1 MCSGSEITIE
11 GGSNSEDD
19 FSIGSAVSRYAKI
32 KMTNPAKR
40 IEGKEIYGEY
50 GEFQKLTV
58 NNFSAANGRIDILA
72 SNYANIRNLLSGSA
86 GIGDLQNIHLTS
98 DNAVIDTALIR
109 TAVMESVSIS
119 DLLAGTISTN
129 KFKIMSDDGGIQISG
144 ATQQWKDINGVIRM
158 QAGRDAQGNFTF
170 ALFDETG
177 KGTLIDST
185 GVQPGAIADG
195 LIVNEMV
202 SDTAN
207 IAASKLDIDSLF
219 TVINDSTQVI
229 KSNRI
234 WLDDSGQSLNQ
245 AYTKMTQDITD
256 IGEEASEA
264 KETAGRTETKVTE
277 IKFGIDG
284 MSTKMSEISTDL
296 EGVTD
301 GTLLFNVKYED
312 NGDDTTTVTAV
323 LYKCIIRILIEGGKT
338 FGLTKVSGYSF
349 VDNENTLVTATTA
362 IDSLIT
368 HTVSAPSEAKFIW
381 VQVEGE
387 HLNQAQVEYGSPTEY
402 MEYDNFSSIMVG
414 NKEILPVPF
423 ISEKPSDKSA
433 YSSRKTDEK
442 IQEEIGKIKLLY
454 TINNK
459 NLVNPEF
466 YLGEYRLYVN
476 KVGNKQTYTSKSGKA
491 AYRLPAEENKTY
503 TFTNIEIVGFVDS
516 NDVLIEDSKESNGV
530 GVSIFPSPIGT
541 KFMFVSSEA
550 TRNLQIEI
558 GNKSTMYEPFESD
571 KYIALKGDKYICTDD
586 LPVISKMD
594 LTTVVNPQMTKNE
607 FIDAINS
614 KIAEYAELCK
624 CSTRS
629 FNEII
634 KGNGYNN
641 DWDFIFKTVNHNLRK
656 DIAVGGKSF
665 EMICSDINKAFK
677 ERILRFCDAKLET
690 GNSRDFSL
698 NTGFQA
704 DEPSAI
710 VSEDGSTLYIYAHLK
725 RISTTDGVNWT
736 EPINTTLTGATDENY
751 IMHNNVN
758 LIDGTYY
765 MIGATKNTGGNL
777 VLYTSTDGI
786 NFTYDGILFKSGETF
801 GGSYATESFGNTY
814 LIKEYGSDK
823 FYLYVEYQSSSTSW
837 IISVAICDDIFHVNS
852 DGTIGNWTF
861 ANSNPIII
869 SPNNDYSRNDSSAGN
884 PDFAKGMDNRPI
896 KVDGKYYMYFH
907 STIDGIA
914 HIMRAK
920 SSDLINWEIEGIILD
935 NRDVPTGGD
944 NTSGNADA
952 CMIEFNGRTYL
963 FYSWDINNSSVKPYI
978 KYMIDDRPLHE
989 LLKLRP

>member
-1 MCSGSEITIE
+1 MALPQESQEANGLSKVSKVPEGKKMIFIDPDTNE
-11 GGSNSEDD
+11 GGIISVEDLEKQVLD
-19 FSIGSAVSRYAKI
+19 
-32 KMTNPAKR
+32 N
-40 IEGKEIYGEY
+40 
-50 GEFQKLTV
+50 LTKK
-58 NNFSAANGRIDILA
+58 NFSLEQGEMTLIQAINQSKNRMDNFTSLPDGSTSGDAELTDIRIGADGTK
-72 SNYANIRNLLSGSA
+72 YGSA
-86 GIGDLQNIHLTS
+86 GE
-98 DNAVIDTALIR
+98 AVREQALK
-109 TAVMESVSIS
+109 AKAE
-119 DLLAGTISTN
+119 N
-129 KFKIMSDDGGIQISG
+129 
-144 ATQQWKDINGVIRM
+144 
-158 QAGRDAQGNFTF
+158 
-170 ALFDETG
+170 
-177 KGTLIDST
+177 
-185 GVQPGAIADG
+185 
-195 LIVNEMV
+195 
-202 SDTAN
+202 
-207 IAASKLDIDSLF
+207 DSLKE
-219 TVINDSTQVI
+219 D
-229 KSNRI
+229 
-234 WLDDSGQSLNQ
+234 LDNNVARGYRKNLLDKNSVMVGYRLYANPVGVKQT
-245 AYTKMTQDITD
+245 YTTH
-256 IGEEASEA
+256 
-264 KETAGRTETKVTE
+264 
-277 IKFGIDG
+277 
-284 MSTKMSEISTDL
+284 
-296 EGVTD
+296 
-301 GTLLFNVKYED
+301 
-312 NGDDTTTVTAV
+312 DT
-323 LYKCIIRILIEGGKT
+323 KCIIRILIEGGKT

-402 MEYDNFSSIMVG
+402 TEYDNFSSIMVG

-423 ISEKPSDKSA
+423 ISEKPSDKSV

-503 TFTNIEIVGFVDS
+503 TFTNIESVGFVDS
-516 NDVLIEDSKESNGV
+516 NDVLIEDLKESNGV

-952 CMIEFNGRTYL
+952 CMIEFKGRTYL